1 MSFSFPGGEVMT
13 NEIDDLLRSSDRFIG
28 DSEPL
33 TRLRAA
39 LRDPSSYGFS
49 PKLWRDA
56 AALGLTALMA
66 PERVGGFELGAAAGG
81 AVMELCGRHL
91 APEPFVSTVALA
103 GPMLAR
109 ARSAKGDS
117 ILSQI
122 VTGHAV
128 VAVAAPSAR
137 ELTSGAFP
145 VVAARQSGGWRVRG
159 ELPMVPDGPQ
169 ADWVLFPA
177 VAERDPAWFVVAAG
191 ALKQTHGALMDGRRF
206 SRIRLDQDLDETA
219 LLATGAEGH
228 ALTETLTTTGA
239 ALLSAWLLG
248 VAERAFAL
256 TLEHLRTRRQFGATL
271 GSFQALQHRMAILH
285 CELAVARAVSEAA
298 LKAIDAGAPDAT
310 LLASAAKVRSASTAD
325 LAAAEGIQM
334 HGALGMTEEADIG
347 FYYKG
352 ARLGDLLAGHSFF
365 HKQRAAQL
373 LGL

>member
-1 MSFSFPGGEVMT
+1 MT
-13 NEIDDLLRSSDRFIG
+13 SEIDDLLRSSDRFIG
-28 DSEPL
+28 DSAPL
-33 TRLRAA
+33 TRLRTA
-39 LRDPSSYGFS
+39 LRDPSGDGFS
-49 PKLWRDA
+49 RELWRDA
-56 AALGLTALMA
+56 AALGLTGVMA
-66 PERVGGFELGAAAGG
+66 PARAGGFELGAAAGG

-91 APEPFVSTVALA
+91 APEPFVSTLALA

-109 ARSAKGDS
+109 AGSPKGDS

-122 VTGHAV
+122 VTGDAV

-145 VVAARQSGGWRVRG
+145 VAAAPRSGGWRVEG
-159 ELPMVPDGPQ
+159 ELAMVLDGPQ

-177 VAERDPAWFVVAAG
+177 VAERDAAWFVAAAG
-191 ALKQTHGALMDGRRF
+191 ALEQTQGALMDGRRF
-206 SRIRLDQDLDETA
+206 SRVRLDQDLDETA
-219 LLATGAEGH
+219 LLAAGVEGR
-228 ALTETLTTTGA
+228 ALTDTFTTTGA

-256 TLEHLRTRRQFGATL
+256 TLEHLRTRRQFGAAL

-298 LKAIDAGAPDAT
+298 LDAIDAGAPDAT

-325 LAAAEGIQM
+325 LATAEGIQM

-347 FYYKG
+347 FYYKS